1 MHKKRNRIN
10 QTIALLLSSIA
21 LFLFTHSI
29 ILCGDNEIEEYSL
42 DGIDDPYIFNQ
53 NSAVRIYKINENNE
67 LHVREAAHTDS
78 FMVIVPNETHDTF
91 YFTLQDSLKIHP
103 ACYSAS
109 DMIFAVSD
117 IEGNFN
123 ALVSLLQGNGIID
136 ENFNWTFGDG
146 HLVLNGDFVDRG
158 EYVTQTLWFVY
169 KLEKQAHSQNGKVHF
184 ILGNHELMD
193 LKGRTD
199 YAQDKYVAAAQLIT
213 KEDDPSKAFRYLF
226 SEDSELGAWLRTKSS
241 IERIGDIIFVHA
253 GLSPELITYNF
264 SLQQIN
270 DSIRAY
276 LGWQTDDIENDRARF
291 LFRSFGP
298 LWFRGMVMDYKDYYK
313 KVTEEEVNQILD
325 FYDANAVVIGH
336 TIVDSISTD
345 YEDKV
350 IRIDIHQPTK
360 KNTGNA
366 QALLIEDNTFYRV
379 NDFGER
385 NKLRIDN

>member
-29 ILCGDNEIEEYSL
+29 VLCGDNEIEEYSL
-42 DGIDDPYIFNQ
+42 DGIDGPYIFNQ

-103 ACYSAS
+103 ACYPQS
-109 DMIFAVSD
+109 DKVFAVSD

-276 LGWQTDDIENDRARF
+276 LVWQTDDIENDRARF